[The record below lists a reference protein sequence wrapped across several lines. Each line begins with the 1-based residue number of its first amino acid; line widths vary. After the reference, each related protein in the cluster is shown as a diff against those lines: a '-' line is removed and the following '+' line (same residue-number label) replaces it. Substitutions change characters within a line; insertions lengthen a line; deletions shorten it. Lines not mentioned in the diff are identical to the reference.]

1 MKPSIL
7 FTCEHAGNEIPE
19 EYQSLFAGKKEVLES
34 HRGWDPGAWPI
45 ATYLATQMKAPL
57 FGCLTSRL
65 LVEANRSLESVQ
77 LFSEFTSALPMVEK
91 ERLIQKFYKP
101 YRDSVMAEIA
111 KSARPIVHLS
121 IHSFT
126 PIWNNEERK
135 VDVGI
140 LFDPERNS
148 ELTFSKRLKENLQ
161 HHAPT
166 LQILFNEPYQGTD
179 DGFTMWLRRKYTDT
193 DYAGIE
199 IEVNQKFTSNLTFMK
214 DLLLESIRKSVN

>member
-77 LFSEFTSALPMVEK
+77 LFSEFTSALHMVEK

-179 DGFTMWLRRKYTDT
+179 DGFTTWLRRKYTDT